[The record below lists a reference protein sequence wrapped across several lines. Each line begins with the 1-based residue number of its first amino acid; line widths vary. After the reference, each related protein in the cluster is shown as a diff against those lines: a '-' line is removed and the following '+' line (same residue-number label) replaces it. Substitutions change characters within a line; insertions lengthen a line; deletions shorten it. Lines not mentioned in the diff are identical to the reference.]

1 MLKTRGFLH
10 LTYKLYHYLD
20 KLGERKA
27 TCLCVYLALLKY
39 AWKKNDYVCHIRH
52 STLEKDTMLSRPT
65 IKRCLDT
72 LEALNVIKSVRGKS
86 GKTYAVNDKFLKEEK
101 AMIVNNELSNVN
113 KRAILEEVNSIETID
128 NKINQIIGMYR
139 SDKDRMILEL
149 ANLPL
154 SDLKADTNNV
164 YYCKLAIQKK
174 EELAREKNTTYVN
187 SDKILSALKK
197 IGKMSNPRY
206 REKVEFNKRNNLD
219 YKGRPIAKDKD

>member
-1 MLKTRGFLH
+1 
-10 LTYKLYHYLD
+10 
-20 KLGERKA
+20 
-27 TCLCVYLALLKY
+27 
-39 AWKKNDYVCHIRH
+39 
-52 STLEKDTMLSRPT
+52 
-65 IKRCLDT
+65 
-72 LEALNVIKSVRGKS
+72 
-86 GKTYAVNDKFLKEEK
+86 
-101 AMIVNNELSNVN
+101 
-113 KRAILEEVNSIETID
+113 
-128 NKINQIIGMYR
+128 MYR

-149 ANLPL
+149 AKLPL

-174 EELAREKNTTYVN
+174 EELAREKNTTYVS